1 MTRALAGVS
10 VLVCA
15 NAGRREAEVV
25 FCEHLAHRVA
35 AHEVELVR
43 ASRRLLEV
51 VRSQTTA
58 SCKKQWSSFNCA
70 LFLIHKF
77 PVELTNF

>member
-25 FCEHLAHRVA
+25 LGEHLAHRVA
-35 AHEVELVR
+35 THEVELVR

-58 SCKKQWSSFNCA
+58 SCKKHIST
-70 LFLIHKF
+70 I
-77 PVELTNF
+77 ELRFILESQISC